1 MLEFPISEEELESVC
16 DNLAND
22 PAQHHQ
28 LIDLLREDHPIYDQR
43 GAATVNRMRGWILL
57 TFARIGLP
65 EAALPFV
72 LEELDTGVDP
82 YVVAAAAL
90 ALRSFPD
97 RNHAFAPFVVRAI
110 SNIRYRDEPVSL
122 QTYGGYA
129 LGSPGSSPLREL
141 LATLVWL
148 GPSAQSAVPDVEL
161 LRNGPTALGKKL
173 LPAVDQALDAIRSE
187 PDVEDGSRDCCQ
199 LPEGVRAVFS
209 TLRGSRT
216 SSSSVESIIF
226 EDQNGA
232 TVSFGEFFQGRPSI
246 VAFFYTRC
254 DNPLK
259 CSLTITKLARIQ
271 QLLEIEG
278 ATDRINTAGI
288 TYDPGFDLPE
298 RIRNYGQ
305 HRGVRFAPQHRLL
318 RASEGFDALRKHF
331 KLGVNFIES
340 LVNRHRIEVYVLDSE
355 GRIAASFERI
365 QWVEK
370 DVVQRALEV
379 MNESRNVSTA
389 NVSDP
394 QQRRE
399 LASSLFGTLAAV
411 GLALFPKCPL
421 CWAAYLSLFGVA
433 GLESIPYSP
442 WLQPLLA
449 ILLLFNLTSIW
460 FRGRSTGRMTPF
472 YLAATGALVIISAKV
487 FTGLESAAIPGII
500 LTLVGSLWGTLTA
513 ANRRQ
518 LARQ

>member
-1 MLEFPISEEELESVC
+1 MRSEEHFALLVT
-16 DNLAND
+16 DLFTAGNND
-22 PAQHHQ
+22 E
-28 LIDLLREDHPIYDQR
+28 LIDLLREDHPVYDQR
-43 GAATVNRMRGWILL
+43 GATTVNRMRGWILL
-57 TFARIGLP
+57 AFARIGLP
-65 EAALPFV
+65 EPALPFV

-82 YVVAAAAL
+82 YVVAAAGF

-97 RNHAFAPFVVRAI
+97 RNQAFAPFVVRAI

-122 QTYGGYA
+122 ETYGGYA
-129 LGSPGSSPLREL
+129 IGSAGTSPLREL
-141 LATLVWL
+141 LETLVWL
-148 GPSAQSAVPDVEL
+148 GPSAQEVLPDVEL
-161 LRNGPTALGKKL
+161 LRDGPTALGKKL
-173 LPAVDQALDAIRSE
+173 WPAVEQSLAAIKLQ
-187 PDVEDGSRDCCQ
+187 PDVGDETPDCCQ
-199 LPEGVRAVFS
+199 LPESVRAVFS
-209 TLRGSRT
+209 SLRGSRT
-216 SSSSVESIIF
+216 NSSPVESTIF

-232 TVSFGEFFQGRPSI
+232 NVSFGEFFQGRPSI
-246 VAFFYTRC
+246 VVFFYTRC

-271 QLLEIEG
+271 QLLDIEG

-288 TYDPGFDLPE
+288 TYDPGFDLSE

-305 HRGVRFAPQHRLL
+305 HRGVRFASQHRLL
-318 RASEGFDALRKHF
+318 RASEDFGPLRKHF

-340 LVNRHRIEVYVLDSE
+340 LVNRHRIEVYILDAA

-365 QWVEK
+365 QWNEK
-370 DVVQRALEV
+370 DVVARALEV

-389 NVSDP
+389 NASAP
-394 QQRRE
+394 QRRRQ
-399 LASSLFGTLAAV
+399 LASPLFGTLAAV

-421 CWAAYLSLFGVA
+421 CWAAYLSLFGIA

-487 FTGLESAAIPGII
+487 FPGLESAAIPGII
-500 LTLVGSLWGTLTA
+500 FTLVGSLWGTLTA
-513 ANRRQ
+513 ANRRH